1 MTDLEAIKIAEAT
14 VLNRNY
20 DRYTPH
26 YRDIT
31 LRPKEIRRIGAPDE
45 HYMLR
50 QIEDGLVIESEN
62 GTYDKRSA
70 DVSESAHA
78 FTGQIT
84 IQNTTDL
91 IRNVQFLQVIYVPK
105 AVTPGVTPP

>member
-20 DRYTPH
+20 ERFTPH

-31 LRPKEIRRIGAPDE
+31 LRPREIRRIGAPDE

-50 QIEDGLVIESEN
+50 EIDPGVVIESEN

-78 FTGQIT
+78 FTGRIA

-91 IRNVQFLQVIYVPK
+91 TRNVQFLQVIYVQK
-105 AVTPGVTPP
+105 VVTPGVTSL